1 MSFAQTATHSHDMML
16 TVAITSLKYLGT
28 YAHSAAGNQITH
40 REAISAGVVGAGL
53 R

>member
-1 MSFAQTATHSHDMML
+1 MSSAQTAIYSHDVTL
-16 TVAITSLKYLGT
+16 TAAITFLKCLGI

-40 REAISAGVVGAGL
+40 REAITVGVVDAEL

>member
-16 TVAITSLKYLGT
+16 TVAITSMKYLGT
-28 YAHSAAGNQITH
+28 YAHSVAGNQISR
-40 REAISAGVVGAGL
+40 REALSVGVVNAEL